1 MRKFWLAYWQ
11 SLLAIV
17 KDINILLLV
26 VIGPI
31 IYSIYYPFPYSTE
44 VVREIPVAIADL
56 DRSSLSREL
65 IRLADA
71 SPDIDVINVFTTPD
85 ELKQALWN
93 GDIEGGLIIPQ
104 GFRQHVLRGE
114 TTKAV
119 VLGNGAYFM
128 FNRGELLGFSGA
140 IQALSSKF
148 QLKHELKNTVLAS
161 QAEERIEPV
170 RLEFRATSNPTG
182 GYSTYVVPAV
192 AVVVLQQTLLLGIC
206 MLLGTWRES
215 RSAPF
220 DMANHRNRL
229 ALVFAAATIC
239 VINTLY
245 YIGIVYWR
253 EDYPHLGQLRDLLPV
268 IIIFSLTTAAWAVV
282 IGSYIRHRVQAVIYL
297 VPTSIPIIFLAG
309 FAWPVESIPSP
320 LVALSKL
327 IPSTSSVQAFL
338 NVDQMGASFIQVL
351 PEVLNLG
358 LLLVSSVLII
368 LLRKNWPL
376 SDKFTDAS
384 VKQKTK
390 PNID

>member
-1 MRKFWLAYWQ
+1 MREFCLAYYR
-11 SLLAIV
+11 SLSAIV

-26 VIGPI
+26 IIGPI

-44 VVREIPVAIADL
+44 VVRQIPVAVADL

-71 SPDIDVINVFTTPD
+71 SPDIDVINVVTDPD
-85 ELKQALWN
+85 EIKQALWD
-93 GDIEGGLIIPQ
+93 GDIEGGLIIPK
-104 GFRQHVLRGE
+104 GFRKHVMRGE
-114 TTKAV
+114 TAKAI

-128 FNRGELLGFSGA
+128 FNRGEQLGFSGA
-140 IQALSSKF
+140 VQALSSKF
-148 QLKHELKNTVLAS
+148 KLEHELKKSVSTE
-161 QAEERIEPV
+161 QAEERSEPV
-170 RLEFRATSNPTG
+170 RLEFRAASNPTG

-192 AVVVLQQTLLLGIC
+192 AIVVLQQTLLLGIC

-220 DMANHRNRL
+220 NMQHSKNRL

-239 VINTLY
+239 IINTLY
-245 YIGIVYWR
+245 YLGIVYWR
-253 EDYPHLGQLRDLLPV
+253 EDYPHLGLLRDLLPLV
-268 IIIFSLTTAAWAVV
+268 VIFSLTAAAWSVV

-320 LVALSKL
+320 LVALSML
-327 IPSTSSVQAFL
+327 IPSSASVQAFL
-338 NVDQMGASFIQVL
+338 NVDQMGASFAQVL

-358 LLLVSSVLII
+358 LLFLGLLLII
-368 LLRKNWPL
+368 LLRKNWPS
-376 SDKFTDAS
+376 SDNT
-384 VKQKTK
+384 
-390 PNID
+390 N